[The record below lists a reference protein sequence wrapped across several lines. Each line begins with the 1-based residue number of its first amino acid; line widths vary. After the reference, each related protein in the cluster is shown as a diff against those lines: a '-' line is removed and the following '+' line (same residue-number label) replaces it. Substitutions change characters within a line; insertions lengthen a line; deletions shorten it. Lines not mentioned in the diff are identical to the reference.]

1 MQILI
6 GFIAGVVIAIIAWKA
21 GSLSISGAIAAAT
34 SGGLIFGIGG
44 LPWAALLLTFFI
56 TSSALSKAFKSRKAK
71 LGEKFA
77 KGSQRDWA
85 QVLAN
90 DGVGTLLIIFFTLST
105 SSSLSVNS
113 AEGVVEGWGW
123 IAYAGAMATVNADTW
138 ATELGVLNPKLPRLI
153 TNGRVVEVGTS
164 GGISLLGTLATLG
177 GAALIGLV
185 GAAFSLGAESWT
197 LLLAAT
203 LGGVCG
209 SLFDSLLGAT
219 VQAIYH
225 CPNCDKETERH
236 PLHSCETQTEQIRGW
251 IWLNNDLV
259 NFFASAV
266 GGGIAIIMWMV
277 LQSP

>member
-1 MQILI
+1 MQIFI
-6 GFIAGVVIAIIAWKA
+6 GFLAGAFIAVIAWRAD
-21 GSLSISGAIAAAT
+21 SLSISGAIAAAV

-44 LPWAALLLTFFI
+44 LPWAALLLIFFI
-56 TSSALSKAFKSRKAK
+56 TSSVLSKAFKGRKAK

-90 DGVGTLLIIFFTLST
+90 DGVGTLLVLFLLLDPDQTWAWL
-105 SSSLSVNS
+105 
-113 AEGVVEGWGW
+113 
-123 IAYAGAMATVNADTW
+123 AYAGAMATVNADTW
-138 ATELGVLNPKLPRLI
+138 ATELGVLNPKPPRLI

-177 GAALIGLV
+177 GAALVGLV
-185 GAAFSLGAESWT
+185 GAAFSLGAGAWT
-197 LLLAAT
+197 LMLAVT

-225 CPNCDKETERH
+225 CPACVKETERH
-236 PLHSCETQTEQIRGW
+236 PSHTCGTETTQIRGW
-251 IWLNNDLV
+251 RWLALRNDLV
-259 NFFASAV
+259 NFLASAV
-266 GGGIAIIMWMV
+266 GAIVSAGLWLG
-277 LQSP
+277 LQ